1 MPPREPTSSNCE
13 RWSQVPGRLRREG
26 VEGAHARAAGR
37 QAAPAETWTWG
48 YQAARKPT
56 VRGSPGLRTGTPSRG
71 NLTAA
76 LSQRSGRLSDANGH
90 PGRSGSRV
98 LGAAEVT
105 REEGTREEVGAVPSV
120 SWRGPRE
127 TEEARRPGT
136 CASRSPRV
144 PEGFPRA
151 ARHRG
156 PGGPVSCTGFQR
168 SRSSPAPHPLP
179 TPTVARSPQG
189 CKPPAKGR
197 LMGLLSLQ
205 RTC

>member
-90 PGRSGSRV
+90 PGRSG
-98 LGAAEVT
+98 
-105 REEGTREEVGAVPSV
+105 
-120 SWRGPRE
+120 
-127 TEEARRPGT
+127 RRPHITIGT
-136 CASRSPRV
+136 PVTAHCPL
-144 PEGFPRA
+144 G
-151 ARHRG
+151 RG
-156 PGGPVSCTGFQR
+156 SFHITCHPGGSTRDGSVKWPWQ
-168 SRSSPAPHPLP
+168 PASDFPC
-179 TPTVARSPQG
+179 S
-189 CKPPAKGR
+189 
-197 LMGLLSLQ
+197 GLTQ
-205 RTC
+205 KRRKQKCVR

>member
-90 PGRSGSRV
+90 PGRSGRRPHITIGTPVTAHCPLGRGSFHITLAV
-98 LGAAEVT
+98 LFRLWILTGAAEVT
-105 REEGTREEVGAVPSV
+105 SGTDH
-120 SWRGPRE
+120 
-127 TEEARRPGT
+127 
-136 CASRSPRV
+136 
-144 PEGFPRA
+144 A
-151 ARHRG
+151 A
-156 PGGPVSCTGFQR
+156 
-168 SRSSPAPHPLP
+168 
-179 TPTVARSPQG
+179 
-189 CKPPAKGR
+189 
-197 LMGLLSLQ
+197 
-205 RTC
+205 

>member
-90 PGRSGSRV
+90 PGRSGCTHDRAPV
-98 LGAAEVT
+98 FTGGRGHAYKDNT
-105 REEGTREEVGAVPSV
+105 R
-120 SWRGPRE
+120 
-127 TEEARRPGT
+127 
-136 CASRSPRV
+136 
-144 PEGFPRA
+144 
-151 ARHRG
+151 
-156 PGGPVSCTGFQR
+156 
-168 SRSSPAPHPLP
+168 
-179 TPTVARSPQG
+179 
-189 CKPPAKGR
+189 PPAGMKQDR
-197 LMGLLSLQ
+197 TLMQQDARIQTHSQYPPRG
-205 RTC
+205 

>member
-90 PGRSGSRV
+90 PGRSGRRPHITIGTPVTAHCPLGRGSFHITAGTSSAGTAVLLTPAAGSRPGISLAV
-98 LGAAEVT
+98 LFRLWILTGAAEVT
-105 REEGTREEVGAVPSV
+105 SGTDH
-120 SWRGPRE
+120 
-127 TEEARRPGT
+127 
-136 CASRSPRV
+136 
-144 PEGFPRA
+144 A
-151 ARHRG
+151 A
-156 PGGPVSCTGFQR
+156 
-168 SRSSPAPHPLP
+168 
-179 TPTVARSPQG
+179 
-189 CKPPAKGR
+189 
-197 LMGLLSLQ
+197 
-205 RTC
+205 